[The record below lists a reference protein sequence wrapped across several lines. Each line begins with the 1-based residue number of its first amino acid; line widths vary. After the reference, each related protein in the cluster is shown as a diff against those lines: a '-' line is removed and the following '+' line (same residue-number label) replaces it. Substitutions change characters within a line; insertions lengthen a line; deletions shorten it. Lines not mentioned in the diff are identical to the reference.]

1 MSSISYLND
10 NFHIFKYKIPH
21 LVVEGKRKN
30 KTNVDE
36 KSNEM
41 KVNLLC
47 KGLATSNKTFP

>member
-1 MSSISYLND
+1 MTISIYL
-10 NFHIFKYKIPH
+10 KYKIPH

-47 KGLATSNKTFP
+47 KGLATNNKTFP